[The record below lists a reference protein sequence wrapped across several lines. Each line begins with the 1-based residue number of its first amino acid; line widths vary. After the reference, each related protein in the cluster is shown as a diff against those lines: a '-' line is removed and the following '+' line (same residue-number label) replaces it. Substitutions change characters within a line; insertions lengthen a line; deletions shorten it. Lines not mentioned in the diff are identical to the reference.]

1 MQFLDAQK
9 LQYGEMALLE
19 LYLVVA
25 VHNLGLLVVVFS
37 SVVVLSS
44 VVAVMMVLGRRLIGT
59 QEAQQQRTSDN

>member
-1 MQFLDAQK
+1 
-9 LQYGEMALLE
+9 MALLE

-25 VHNLGLLVVVFS
+25 VHNLGLLVVVFR

-59 QEAQQQRTSDN
+59 QEAQQRPAHVR